1 MATFF
6 TFLCIACVLM
16 VMGTDTFKHTQKI
29 ANAAKQ
35 QKTLWFIQVFVQLCL
50 KTHCP
55 ILWRERPFDWY

>member
-16 VMGTDTFKHTQKI
+16 VIGTDTFKHTQKI

-35 QKTLWFIQVFVQLCL
+35 QKTL
-50 KTHCP
+50 
-55 ILWRERPFDWY
+55 

>member
-35 QKTLWFIQVFVQLCL
+35 QKTIFHQC
-50 KTHCP
+50 
-55 ILWRERPFDWY
+55 FDLFKYLFNCV